1 MTKRRGEPSS
11 LQLDLQKK
19 KKKKLDLCL
28 CFKSVS
34 PPCSV
39 CNLSTIEFE
48 NEPEAGGPISIPG
61 VLGASGY
68 STVTIMTVFQVAT
81 KGFVV
86 AMMGWVREVGVV
98 ADCEGKVPV
107 REEKNK
113 EFLNFI

>member
-11 LQLDLQKK
+11 LQLDLQ

-39 CNLSTIEFE
+39 CNLSAIEFE

-86 AMMGWVREVGVV
+86 AMMGWVREGRVV

-107 REEKNK
+107 KEEKNM